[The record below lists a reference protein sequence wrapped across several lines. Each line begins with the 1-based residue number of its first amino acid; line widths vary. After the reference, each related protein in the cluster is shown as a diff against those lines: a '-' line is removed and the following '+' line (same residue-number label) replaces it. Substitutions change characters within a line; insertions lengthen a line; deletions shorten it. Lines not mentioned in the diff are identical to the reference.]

1 MPNPFAPRLR
11 RVSEPGF
18 PEARLRR
25 VGATDA
31 QVEQARVQWNEL
43 TPTER
48 IEASNALA
56 AITDAELAADVADWD
71 DEDGEYQAVLEGLM
85 EWAQQQVADG
95 AYASDA
101 EALDALDA
109 LASGEPEALTGVV
122 APEPDWSKPETAGGP
137 TEANRQAYYAE
148 RMEAGLSPAEAA
160 EDAWPG
166 GEDAHPMVAPDASGG
181 PSAPGEADPGAVG
194 GAAPGEADEAGPDSQ
209 ALAAE
214 AEAQLTEPVWKVLD
228 WIGQDHQRAHAVER
242 IEGGPDGKGRK
253 TILAYIEKLTVE

>member
-109 LASGEPEALTGVV
+109 LAASGGAPEALTGVV
-122 APEPDWSKPETAGGP
+122 APE
-137 TEANRQAYYAE
+137 
-148 RMEAGLSPAEAA
+148 
-160 EDAWPG
+160 
-166 GEDAHPMVAPDASGG
+166 VVPDASGG
-181 PSAPGEADPGAVG
+181 PSEPGEADPGAVG
-194 GAAPGEADEAGPDSQ
+194 GAAPGEADEDGPEWQ
-209 ALAAE
+209 ALIAE